1 MQKYSLLKDIYGHLC
16 LDSNGEGYLVSD
28 VEANI
33 NDLITAKNGRI
44 AGLEAALAE
53 KEQTI
58 QELCQLLARGVK
70 VVEYL
75 DEQIAVL
82 KTTIDVYK
90 QDHVNL
96 LDEIARRGEQI
107 ATLRAEG
114 AKYKAF
120 WDNSRMVDQ
129 MKFEEYDWPRILKEG
144 KSHE

>member
-1 MQKYSLLKDIYGHLC
+1 MQTYYVTVCREHGTVQEEAVLKTDHL
-16 LDSNGEGYLVSD
+16 
-28 VEANI
+28 
-33 NDLITAKNGRI
+33 
-44 AGLEAALAE
+44 AALAE
-53 KEQTI
+53 KE
-58 QELCQLLARGVK
+58 K
-70 VVEYL
+70 
-75 DEQIAVL
+75 QIAVL